1 LERGCVLLSS
11 GGRGAETVGVGGRTA
26 LDGVKLRLSAAKE
39 TLGVLAV
46 GVVTGVDVTNVDG
59 GDDGRRG
66 DCEDDGE
73 THFD

>member
-1 LERGCVLLSS
+1 LGECILLSS
-11 GGRGAETVGVGGRTA
+11 PGGVAETGGIAGRTV
-26 LDGVKLRLSAAKE
+26 LDGLKLWLSAAKE

-46 GVVTGVDVTNVDG
+46 GVVAGVDVTDVDG

>member
-1 LERGCVLLSS
+1 M
-11 GGRGAETVGVGGRTA
+11 
-26 LDGVKLRLSAAKE
+26 DGLKFWLSAAKE

-46 GVVTGVDVTNVDG
+46 GIVAGVDVTDVDG

-73 THFD
+73 THFN

>member
-1 LERGCVLLSS
+1 LNGL
-11 GGRGAETVGVGGRTA
+11 
-26 LDGVKLRLSAAKE
+26 KFWLSAFEK

-46 GVVTGVDVTNVDG
+46 GVVAGVDVTDVDG

-66 DCEDDGE
+66 DGEDDGE